1 MRSNNKWKCLVKFSG
16 LAFRDYIWRNRFL
29 LGKKCNIF
37 VDVDLGKAELARK
50 KTMLKLLF
58 DFNATYSERVSF
70 IRCSNGLVLNNK
82 LFDFTSN
89 KQIDLLKKA
98 LGKLIGQE
106 SFSPE
111 NDDS

>member
-1 MRSNNKWKCLVKFSG
+1 M
-16 LAFRDYIWRNRFL
+16 
-29 LGKKCNIF
+29 
-37 VDVDLGKAELARK
+37 DVDLGKSELARK
-50 KTMLKLLF
+50 KIMLKLLF
-58 DFNATYSERVSF
+58 DFNATSSKRVSF
-70 IRCSNGLVLNNK
+70 VRCSNGLVLNNK
-82 LFDFTSN
+82 LFDFSSS